1 MIYLDVDDL
10 NARFWTCELSYKN
23 DDGET
28 VVLSD
33 SQKLVENQPDEEIDA
48 TQPYVRWTIE
58 PGASVQKVNA
68 GPHMFRSV
76 GTAYLQ
82 VFVPKGMGTGP
93 ATDLVDCFH
102 NHFRKYRSEDTCLRV
117 LSTDQRKGNDKK
129 FFDVKA
135 SFAYESN
142 RS

>member
-10 NARFWTCELSYKN
+10 NARFWTCELSYK
-23 DDGET
+23 DEAGEV
-28 VVLSD
+28 VVLPD
-33 SQKLVENQPDEEIDA
+33 SQKLVENQPDEDIDA
-48 TQPYVRWTIE
+48 TQPFVRWVIE

-68 GPHMFRSV
+68 GPHMFKSV

-82 VFVPKGMGTGP
+82 VFIPKGMGTGP
-93 ATDLVDCFH
+93 ATDLVDSFH
-102 NHFRKYRSEDTCLRV
+102 GHFRKYRSADTCLRV

-129 FFDVKA
+129 FHMVVA

>member
-23 DDGET
+23 DEGDT
-28 VVLSD
+28 IVLTD
-33 SQKLVENQPDEEIDA
+33 SQKLVENQPDEKIDA

-68 GPHMFRSV
+68 GPHMFKSV

-93 ATDLVDCFH
+93 AVDLVDSFH

-117 LSTDQRKGNDKK
+117 LGTDQRKGNDKK
-129 FFDVKA
+129 SHMVVALFT
-135 SFAYESN
+135 YESH

>member
-23 DDGET
+23 YDGEAI
-28 VVLSD
+28 VLSD

-82 VFVPKGMGTGP
+82 VLVPKGMGTGP
-93 ATDLVDCFH
+93 AVDLVDSFH

-129 FFDVKA
+129 FYDVKA
-135 SFAYESN
+135 SFAYESK